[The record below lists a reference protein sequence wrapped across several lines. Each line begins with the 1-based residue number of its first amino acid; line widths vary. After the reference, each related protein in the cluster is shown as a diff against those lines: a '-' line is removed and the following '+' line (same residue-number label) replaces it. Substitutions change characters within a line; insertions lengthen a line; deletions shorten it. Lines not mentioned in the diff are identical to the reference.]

1 MKKLIYIG
9 NDFLLIWM
17 DETRPIDACLSVRA
31 LVALL
36 VDAGVA
42 VTIVE
47 GVEDVL
53 HAQCHATGIVAVAL
67 PLTDVTVVLAP
78 AGSDGLIEQ
87 IIPLDG
93 DAQAIVKEALGIAQV
108 DTERAS
114 RSGQVHLH
122 GACIAHRAVE
132 LTVLA
137 ELPAGLGIGT
147 HGLATCGRIEVAIN
161 AVKLGVE
168 QIAA

>member
-1 MKKLIYIG
+1 MECHIG
-9 NDFLLIWM
+9 NDSLLIWM

-42 VTIVE
+42 VAVVE

-53 HAQCHATGIVAVAL
+53 HAQCHVSGIVTVAL

-78 AGSDGLIEQ
+78 ARSDSLIEQ
-87 IIPLDG
+87 VITLDG
-93 DAQAIVKEALGIAQV
+93 DAQAVVKEALGIAQV
-108 DTERAS
+108 DAERTS
-114 RSGQVHLH
+114 RAGQVHLH
-122 GACIAHRAVE
+122 GACIAHRTIE
-132 LTVLA
+132 LAVLA

-147 HGLATCGRIEVAIN
+147 HGLATCGWIEVAIN
-161 AVKLGVE
+161 SVKFGVE
-168 QIAA
+168 QIAAQ